1 MAKFIILFFVLTGG
15 SVTYLTYTGTAQ
27 EKIETLQTENVR
39 SSSYRA
45 GGSSSYNSGGYS
57 YGK

>member
-45 GGSSSYNSGGYS
+45 SGSSSYNSGGYS